1 MPNGAQIV
9 GKANGFSF
17 LFLFL
22 FLLSFVFVFMLCHI
36 YSHLDGLLYSTVL
49 RSIPLNCVLLV
60 LTVGRNG
67 HCLRKGGDPSIDGP
81 VCKRYSVLVLVSLR

>member
-22 FLLSFVFVFMLCHI
+22 FSFVFVCHI